1 MISATLPKTLCRSF
15 LGPRTWGIA
24 ACIVLDVDGV
34 ELLDSMDLNSSK
46 MIVVSIVGIRE
57 MWFYTMSE
65 YTSL

>member
-1 MISATLPKTLCRSF
+1 M
-15 LGPRTWGIA
+15 WGIA

-46 MIVVSIVGIRE
+46 MILVSVVRIKE